1 MRSHTHTHTPH
12 TRTHTLPY
20 QLMEMRYLP
29 AAPVSTINY
38 HASKQ
43 GDPCRGWGELD
54 VRRPVPARA
63 LLPGNCLPRINCACV
78 FFSSPSRDDPA
89 ACCSCLTGFML
100 PASLARTGTFFNSS
114 MHASSALTFFCSCP
128 SRLFLHVHSSFRS
141 ASSGLTSRRAHSITA
156 LHVTLNSRR
165 YLRPPIKPAGAPPR
179 LSGVSANLAV
189 GQLLPIAPS
198 LPSTEQRFK
207 RPAFHP
213 FLIVQELC
221 ESRGGRPG
229 LSVLTSLL
237 VSVDV
242 KNY

>member
-1 MRSHTHTHTPH
+1 
-12 TRTHTLPY
+12 
-20 QLMEMRYLP
+20 MEMRYLP

-54 VRRPVPARA
+54 VRGPVPARA

-100 PASLARTGTFFNSS
+100 PAHLARPRTFFHSS
-114 MHASSALTFFCSCP
+114 VHASFALTFFCSCP

-141 ASSGLTSRRAHSITA
+141 SSSGLTSRRSHSVTAITT

-165 YLRPPIKPAGAPPR
+165 YLRTAIKLTATPPR
-179 LSGVSANLAV
+179 LSDVSANLAV

-213 FLIVQELC
+213 FLLQATDGTMMPLALC
-221 ESRGGRPG
+221 PRLVPQAPQHFRSSETRYNSLFSR
-229 LSVLTSLL
+229 
-237 VSVDV
+237 
-242 KNY
+242 